1 MFDDDDEDSGLDVQ
15 TQNSSLIER
24 INGLKAYIDG
34 NENRLS
40 SALLEKR
47 TLENNLNAYI
57 EKHKIM
63 LLNSKRYE
71 WLSKQRG
78 WPETEDFV
86 RGLSEDKFNL
96 MIDGIMSYKQ

>member
-24 INGLKAYIDG
+24 INELKAYIDE

-86 RGLSEDKFNL
+86 RGLSEDKFNV